1 MGQAPAPLAKV
12 LVGEPVQPLFFVYIM
27 DLPINGFMNMSWMLN
42 GDLYRLP
49 VRGFSNVLKLYMRFV
64 DNSRGVQ

>member
-12 LVGEPVQPLFFVYIM
+12 LVRESVQPLFFVYIM
-27 DLPINGFMNMSWMLN
+27 DLPINGFMNMSWMVN